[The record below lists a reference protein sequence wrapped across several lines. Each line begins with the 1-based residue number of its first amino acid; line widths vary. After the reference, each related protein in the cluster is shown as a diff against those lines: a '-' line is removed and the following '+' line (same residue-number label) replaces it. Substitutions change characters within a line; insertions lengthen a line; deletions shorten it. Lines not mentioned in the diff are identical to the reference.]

1 MPRAPPAI
9 VPDDPLRPGD
19 MVRIRDERW
28 RVARLVRHA
37 GVSVLEVRGSDRS
50 NREAHT
56 RFLLPFE
63 HLERLPVSRAPRVVR
78 LRRWRRMARNVLA
91 AATPSYCSLRAA
103 AQADIS
109 VLPFQLE
116 PALAVVHGRAAR
128 ILVADEVGLGKT
140 IQAGV
145 VIAELLRRLDHPH
158 VLVVVPA
165 GLREQWRAELERRFR
180 ITTAIVDGIT
190 MPRSISGSL
199 GGTSPWLLQPVIIAS
214 IDYVKKPDV
223 LRALETTVWDL
234 IVFDEAHALSTRSGR
249 NTAAAA
255 LAERARSVVM
265 LTATPHSGDD
275 DEFRRLCSVGDIE
288 HRFPLLVFRRTRADA
303 GISQLRRSVWLSVTP
318 SPDERR
324 MHDAVLSYTRL
335 VWTQRG
341 TSSAEA
347 RLAAMVVARRACSS
361 ATSLIRSLERRLALI
376 GGQAT
381 DRTQLHLPLEGLLH
395 GDDEPLE
402 ELAAPGLDDATDERQ
417 QLSTLLELARA
428 AQAHESKLLA
438 LRRLLR
444 RADEPAIVF
453 TEYRDTLAS
462 LSSLLTD
469 LEPVLLHGGLGSA
482 ERKEALLDFTTGR
495 ARILLATDAASE
507 GLNLHE
513 RCRLVIHLELPW
525 TPRRLEQRVGRVE
538 RIGQSRT
545 VHDVH
550 LVAEGTFEDTTLA
563 HLIRRKDRAD
573 RVVSLLRSHPLNEH
587 EIAGVVLGQE
597 DTPTRMADSSL
608 PEGVVIAS
616 QRAIAQPEADR
627 ILLARTLTSA
637 SELEYSRPFVSCS
650 RTPGEDAAAYLV
662 FRLELLD
669 ADGGLLWESPLALHA
684 TLRHRAPHGAR
695 QIRQFLDRVSQNV
708 AALVAREHRAA
719 AARLR
724 DAMHDALALA
734 HDRER
739 AIVAAARQCDARIA
753 ARLLQPSLF
762 DRRAERQAADQRAAL
777 GALLTL
783 CEAEL
788 NRIARC
794 RRVQAGSSEPTF
806 ALLRGR

>member
-1 MPRAPPAI
+1 
-9 VPDDPLRPGD
+9 

-28 RVARLVRHA
+28 RVARLFRHA

-50 NREAHT
+50 NRDAHT

-63 HLERLPVSRAPRVVR
+63 PLERLPVSRAPGVVR
-78 LRRWRRMARNVLA
+78 LRRWRRMARNALA
-91 AATPSYCSLRAA
+91 AAAPSFCSLRAT

-116 PALAVVHGRAAR
+116 PALALVHGRAAR

-145 VIAELLRRLDHPH
+145 VIAELLHRLDHPH

-165 GLREQWRAELERRFR
+165 ALRGQWHAELEQRFR
-180 ITTAIVDGIT
+180 ITTAIIDGIT
-190 MPRSISGSL
+190 MPRSIGGAL
-199 GGTSPWLLQPVIIAS
+199 AGTSPWLLQPVVIAS

-255 LAERARSVVM
+255 LAERARSVMM

-275 DEFRRLCSVGDIE
+275 DEFRRLCSVGDIDR
-288 HRFPLLVFRRTRADA
+288 RFPLLVFRRTRADA
-303 GISQLRRSVWLSVTP
+303 GIHQLRRSVWLKVTP
-318 SPDERR
+318 SPHERR

-341 TSSAEA
+341 ASSAEA
-347 RLAAMVVARRACSS
+347 RLAAMVLARRACSS
-361 ATSLIRSLERRLALI
+361 TTSLIRSLERRLTLI
-376 GGQAT
+376 GGQVT
-381 DRTQLHLPLEGLLH
+381 DRTQLHLPLEGLFH
-395 GDDEPLE
+395 GDDEPME
-402 ELAAPGLDDATDERQ
+402 ELAAPGLDDVKDEQQ

-453 TEYRDTLAS
+453 TEYRDTLAP
-462 LSSLLTD
+462 LSSLLAD

-482 ERKEALLDFTTGR
+482 ERRVALQDFTKGR
-495 ARILLATDAASE
+495 ARVLLATDAASE

-550 LVAEGTFEDTTLA
+550 LLAAGTFEDTTLA
-563 HLIRRKDRAD
+563 SLIRRKDRAD
-573 RVVSLLRSHPLNEH
+573 RVASLLRSHPPSEH
-587 EIAGVVLGQE
+587 DIAGVVLGRE
-597 DTPTRMADSSL
+597 DMPTPTAGSSL
-608 PEGVVIAS
+608 PEGVVIAPL
-616 QRAIAQPEADR
+616 RAIARLETDR
-627 ILLARTLTSA
+627 ILLTRTLLTA
-637 SELEYSRPFVSCS
+637 PDELESPRPFVSCS
-650 RTPGEDAAAYLV
+650 RTPGEEAAAYLL
-662 FRLELLD
+662 FRLELLG
-669 ADGGLLWESPLALHA
+669 ADGRPLWESPLALHA
-684 TLRHRAPHGAR
+684 RLRHRPPHRAR
-695 QIRQFLDRVSQNV
+695 HIRQFLDHVSQNV
-708 AALVAREHRAA
+708 AALVAQEHQAA
-719 AARLR
+719 AERLR
-724 DAMHDALALA
+724 DAMHDALTLA
-734 HDRER
+734 HDREQ
-739 AIVAAARQCDARIA
+739 AIMAAARQCDARIA

-762 DRRAERQAADQRAAL
+762 DRRAERQAADQMAAL
-777 GALLTL
+777 STVLTL
-783 CEAEL
+783 CEAQL
-788 NRIARC
+788 NRIAQC
-794 RRVQAGSSEPTF
+794 RWVQAGSSEPSF